1 MRADSAHFDIAG
13 LLAHGRALGFD
24 ERALAL
30 LLPFAEAG
38 MREGIAARAGSYPH
52 PVGGPASEPSV
63 FYS

>member
-1 MRADSAHFDIAG
+1 MRADPARFDIAG

-38 MREGIAARAGSYPH
+38 MREGIAARAGSCPH
-52 PVGGPASEPSV
+52 PVGGAASEPPD
-63 FYS
+63 FY

>member
-1 MRADSAHFDIAG
+1 MLMRADPARFDIAG

-38 MREGIAARAGSYPH
+38 MREGIS
-52 PVGGPASEPSV
+52 SELE
-63 FYS
+63 

>member
-1 MRADSAHFDIAG
+1 MLMRADPARFDIAG

-38 MREGIAARAGSYPH
+38 MREALAERH
-52 PVGGPASEPSV
+52 RE
-63 FYS
+63 